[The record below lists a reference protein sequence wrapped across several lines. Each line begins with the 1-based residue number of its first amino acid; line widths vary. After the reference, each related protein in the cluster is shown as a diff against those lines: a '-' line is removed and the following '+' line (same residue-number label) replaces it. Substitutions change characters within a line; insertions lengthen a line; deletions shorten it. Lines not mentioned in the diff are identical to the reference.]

1 MDRETLYS
9 NLNQGILGERL
20 GAFRRNLARNRDLI
34 ARHGGL
40 ERVVPLFSGKH
51 AVVIA
56 AGPSLEDALPAL
68 KKFQHRREVVYLAAD
83 MALAPLARAGVRPGF
98 VISCET
104 VPLPFFN
111 TTDTSG
117 MRLIAFSCMS
127 SINLRRWKGDISF
140 YNWMIHGEP
149 YDALWREAGE
159 GLGYVATGNIVTT
172 QAVSLALGCGVASL
186 IMVGNDLGFS
196 RRYYARGT
204 VPHVAGGLVAD
215 RFSTVESL
223 DFNRLW
229 RRRDY
234 ELKREG
240 KSYYTSHQFLAAK
253 YWLEDLFK
261 GQKTPV
267 FDAGVPG
274 CSEKYVRHIG
284 AGEYFARFETRN
296 RRRR

>member
-1 MDRETLYS
+1 MDRETLYYS
-9 NLNQGILGERL
+9 LNQGILDERY
-20 GAFRRNLARNRDLI
+20 GAFRRNLARNREII
-34 ARHGGL
+34 ARYGGI
-40 ERVVPLFSGKH
+40 ERVVPLFAGKH
-51 AVVIA
+51 AVIIA
-56 AGPSLEDALPAL
+56 AGPSLEGALPAL
-68 KKFQHRREVVYLAAD
+68 KKYQHRQEVVYLAAD

-111 TTDTSG
+111 TNTAG
-117 MRLIAFSCMS
+117 MHLLAFSCMS
-127 SINLRRWKGDISF
+127 NINLRRWNGDISF
-140 YNWMIHGEP
+140 YNWMIRESP

-186 IMVGNDLGFS
+186 LMVGNDLGFS

-204 VPHVAGGLVAD
+204 VPHAAGCMTAD
-215 RFSTVESL
+215 RFTTVESL

-229 RRRDY
+229 KRRDY
-234 ELKREG
+234 ELKRDG

-261 GQKTPV
+261 GQNTPV

-274 CSEKYVRHIG
+274 CSEKSVRHIG
-284 AGEYFARFETRN
+284 VGEYFARFETRN